1 MSANFAAIDDLVEE
15 FLKMELISVPPY
27 PGQLG
32 YLGSNKVNGK
42 WTQIYQTE
50 NLFLITT
57 RHCRHK
63 EKKGC

>member
-42 WTQIYQTE
+42 YTSP
-50 NLFLITT
+50 
-57 RHCRHK
+57 R
-63 EKKGC
+63 G